1 MNNTNNTNPTTMN
14 AIEAPVMPLSII
26 AVYPANHPDENKRK
40 KAISTWKDAQTTIP
54 APPPDDASRAIVCG
68 AVSGNLEMIDF
79 DAKEHPERDAIWNEF
94 LSIIENHNPALLQS
108 LYIESTPS
116 GGHHIVYRLPHA
128 PEGNQ
133 KLSAMAT
140 QSAIFET
147 RGEGGYFLFAHPRND
162 GYEHEQNTIDTI
174 PTITADDHAFLF
186 SVARSYDERPV
197 DDAPDQ
203 EPNTQRFQREQGDT
217 TPGDDYNQRASMS
230 GGVVE
235 LLQRHGWTVAYKTRT
250 GAVALT
256 RPGKTPRQGI
266 SATFNHIPNR
276 FYVFSSS
283 TQFQQNRAI
292 QPFAVY
298 AILEHNGDFKAAARA
313 LARDGYGTR
322 RVRKREVITTD
333 DGEVTIATEE
343 LDNETIL
350 EYVFKEQAG
359 DAALVQLIYGN
370 TVVFDKNLDTTS
382 GGAFFVFDE
391 DTGHWRMRSI
401 DAMANVAI
409 HTLERAYTAVA
420 AHLEAQESELTARMD
435 NALTLTTQGVQG
447 DTAAFERMREQV
459 KVKAAMRQAVKKR
472 IKAVQTYAHG
482 KGVVRLWGG
491 QIENYDIRWDAN
503 PDLLGVANGV
513 IDLST
518 RTLIR
523 PNPSNYIRKTC
534 PTDHNPHA
542 QCPRFRRFITE
553 IFPDEATQQYIHRLL
568 GYAIC
573 GHSTEH
579 ILPILYGPEGRNG
592 KDTLIN
598 TIAKTLGKSIAHSV
612 SKDVLMSTKDS
623 ARGNAT
629 PQLYALMGARVCWV
643 NETEEGGRLNVSQLK
658 QLTGNSEV
666 SCRPLYGQQIQFMP
680 THTALLITNH
690 KPSAPSDDDALWSR
704 VHLIEFKQRFVENPQ
719 KPNEHPIDKTLGAVL
734 ASEAEGILQWLLE
747 GHALWR
753 KEGLQV
759 PPAVKALTTEYRWEN
774 EVVGQFCAAMIKEDP
789 TAVGLSL
796 QTIREAFNTWAIAN
810 GYDPKYYNG
819 RKFGGQIEK
828 WSKGLK
834 YMSMGYTKY
843 KGIALETPQ
852 F

>member
-1 MNNTNNTNPTTMN
+1 MTTTLS
-14 AIEAPVMPLSII
+14 PLSII
-26 AVYPANHPDENKRK
+26 AVHSANHPDPSLRKR
-40 KAISTWKDAQTTIP
+40 AISAWKDAQSTIP
-54 APPPDDASRAIVCG
+54 APPPEDASRAIVCG

-79 DAKEHPERDAIWNEF
+79 DAKEHPQRHEIWNEF

-133 KLSAMAT
+133 KLSATPTNA
-140 QSAIFET
+140 ALFET

-162 GYEHEQNTIDTI
+162 GYTHEQNTIDTI

-197 DDAPDQ
+197 EDAPSQ
-203 EPNTQRFQREQGDT
+203 EPPTQRFQREQGDT
-217 TPGDDYNQRASMS
+217 TPGDDYNQRASVS

-283 TQFQQNRAI
+283 TQFAVGRAI

-298 AILEHNGDFKAAARA
+298 AILEHNSDFKAAARA

-322 RVRKREVITTD
+322 RVRKREVVTTD
-333 DGEVTIATEE
+333 EGEVAIAIEE
-343 LDNETIL
+343 VDPETIL
-350 EYVFKEQAG
+350 EYVFNEQLG
-359 DAALVQLIYGN
+359 DADLMQLLYGN
-370 TVVFDKNLDTTS
+370 TVVFDKNLDTTN
-382 GGAFFVFDE
+382 GGMFFTFDE
-391 DTGHWRMRSI
+391 GTGHWSMRSMN
-401 DAMANVAI
+401 AMARTVMI
-409 HTLERAYTAVA
+409 TLQRAYTSLLPYLDERIAALDAQKDTILQLTQNGVTGDVNHFQALVDQSKALAGMVA
-420 AHLEAQESELTARMD
+420 
-435 NALTLTTQGVQG
+435 G
-447 DTAAFERMREQV
+447 
-459 KVKAAMRQAVKKR
+459 VKKR
-472 IKAVQTYAHG
+472 IKSVLTLSHAKSVAGTWSGA
-482 KGVVRLWGG
+482 
-491 QIENYDIRWDAN
+491 IENYDIRWDAN

-534 PTDHNPHA
+534 PTDHNPNA
-542 QCPRFRRFITE
+542 QAPRFRRFITE

-568 GYAIC
+568 GYAVC

-598 TIAKTLGKSIAHSV
+598 TIARTLGKSIAHSV

-704 VHLIEFKQRFVENPQ
+704 VHLIEFKQRFVENPT
-719 KPNEHPIDKTLGAVL
+719 KPNEHPIDKTLGDVL

-774 EVVGQFCAAMIKEDP
+774 EVVGQFCAAMIKEDS
-789 TAVGLSL
+789 TAMGLSL

-834 YMSMGYTKY
+834 YMSMGYTKF
-843 KGIALETPQ
+843 KGITLETPQ